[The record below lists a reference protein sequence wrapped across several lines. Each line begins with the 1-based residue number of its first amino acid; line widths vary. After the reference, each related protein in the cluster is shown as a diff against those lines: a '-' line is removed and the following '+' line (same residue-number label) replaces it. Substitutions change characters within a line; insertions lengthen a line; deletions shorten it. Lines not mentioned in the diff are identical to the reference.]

1 MPELAYRQCKSEELD
16 SGFFRFRATDVEM
29 GSHGFKNF
37 LHYASLD
44 EPWCFFQAAG
54 GHQFSAEWDAVSS
67 RPLPRIT
74 SVLGGA
80 LTSYLRRRIRVP
92 YDFGSFPANAIS
104 LIVRANDIT
113 GPTLTATL
121 LKNGVADSGV
131 NGVSILPAL
140 VDTWTVGQLTPAESY
155 SRGDLVTLEIAWA
168 SDAADQY
175 VEIADL
181 AVAYKTGRGNV

>member
-29 GSHGFKNF
+29 GSHGFKGF

-54 GHQFSAEWDAVSS
+54 GHQYSEEWDAVSS
-67 RPLPRIT
+67 RAIPRVS

-80 LTSYLRRRIRVP
+80 LSSYLRRRIRIP
-92 YDFGSFPANAIS
+92 YDFGRFPANAVVLVI
-104 LIVRANDIT
+104 RANDIS

-121 LKNGVADSGV
+121 LKNGAADSGV

-140 VDTWTVGQLTPAESY
+140 ANTWTLKQLTPAETY
-155 SRGDLVTLEIAWA
+155 VPGDLVTLEIAWA

-175 VEIADL
+175 VEVGDL
-181 AVAYKTGRGNV
+181 ALAYVSGRGNV